1 MSLRVD
7 ESDASTVVVC
17 GACGA
22 AFISNVRSRAVAAG
36 IAHEKQW
43 HSDGMNKRELATRRK
58 QWERAR

>member
-1 MSLRVD
+1 MSLRID

-17 GACGA
+17 RTCGA

-36 IAHEKQW
+36 IDHEKQW
-43 HSDGMNKRELATRRK
+43 HSAGLSPRELATRRK